1 MTAAKTLGV
10 VYGPN
15 PELLSCVDANLE
27 SLLAHAGVS
36 DLLTVLG
43 GPCGL
48 DVVPLRHIELRP
60 VPVGDWIRA
69 CTGLDLINDA
79 EPTAR
84 AALAIARRVVGAGH
98 PVLVTVDAYTVPWS
112 PYHSREHH
120 EHGFVVDGFDDDRFD
135 DERWH
140 VVDSYTNNTR
150 YGRAD
155 PMARWFGAGELLG
168 LGAFGEAVTV
178 SHLAGELAP
187 PGNPLAR
194 AVETV
199 RLNQRAAAAARR
211 QGRDVTALAAY
222 PWEGETSLGMQ
233 WLSLATW
240 LIARSRGLHAR
251 WWRQVADLDVAGSAG
266 SVAGSA
272 GSVVGS
278 AGDVAEY
285 GLSVAERAWQEAQS
299 AAYLGWR
306 RVEAGRP
313 CPPNVAAS
321 LVAVSDA
328 ERIWFD
334 RMADWLA
341 AADGPDRGSSDVQDC
356 AASRARRGS
365 Q

>member
-1 MTAAKTLGV
+1 MTASATLGV
-10 VYGPN
+10 VPGPN

-48 DVVPLRHIELRP
+48 EVVPLRHIELRP

-69 CTGLDLINDA
+69 CSGLELINDA
-79 EPTAR
+79 EPTAQ
-84 AALAIARRVVGAGH
+84 AALAIARRVVGAGQ

-120 EHGFVVDGFDDDRFD
+120 EHGFVVDGFDGD
-135 DERWH
+135 RWH

-178 SHLAGELAP
+178 SRLAGELAP

-199 RLNQRAAAAARR
+199 RLNQRATATARR
-211 QGRDVTALAAY
+211 EGRDLAALAAY

-251 WWRQVADLDVAGSAG
+251 WWRQLADQDVSG
-266 SVAGSA
+266 SVP
-272 GSVVGS
+272 GSVHGSVSGSVGE
-278 AGDVAEY
+278 VAEY
-285 GLSVAERAWQEAQS
+285 GLGVAEPAWQEAQS

-321 LVAVSDA
+321 LVAAGEA
-328 ERIWFD
+328 ERTWFD

-341 AADGPDRGSSDVQDC
+341 AADEPDRGSSDVQDR
-356 AASRARRGS
+356 AASKARRGS